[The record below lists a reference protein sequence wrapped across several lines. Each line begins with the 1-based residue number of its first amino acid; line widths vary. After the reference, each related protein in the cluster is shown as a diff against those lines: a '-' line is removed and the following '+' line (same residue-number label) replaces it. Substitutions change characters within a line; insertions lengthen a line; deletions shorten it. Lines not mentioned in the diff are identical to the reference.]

1 MSSVNLALRE
11 ILNFLFLPFRSISPW
26 VALIVISFLTGLLI
40 LAIYK
45 LVSDQRGLKATKDK
59 IKAYL
64 LELRL
69 FADDF
74 SVSLKAQGQL
84 LFWNLKYFLHA
95 LRPLAVIIIPLFFL
109 LSHLNLW
116 FAWEPL
122 TPGETTI
129 VKIKLKENVNPLA
142 VQATLESTAGYEV
155 ETPPLRIESER
166 EICWRIRAIKP
177 GKHEMKI
184 LLDDQRLSKELII
197 GRHSLV
203 RLSSIRPSSGFLQ
216 QLLAPGEKPFS
227 SSFLDKIEIKYPLRR
242 FVFFGLKMHW
252 LVAYFILSIVAGLI
266 LKKPLKVEI

>member
-1 MSSVNLALRE
+1 MSSVNFVLRE
-11 ILNFLFLPFRSISPW
+11 ILHFLFLPFSSLSPW
-26 VALIVISFLTGLLI
+26 VALSVISLLTGLLI

-45 LVSDQRGLKATKDK
+45 LVSDQHGLKATKDK

-74 SVSLKAQGQL
+74 SVSLRAQAKL
-84 LFWNLKYFLHA
+84 LFWNLKYLLHA

-109 LSHLNLW
+109 LSHLHLW

-142 VQATLESTAGYEV
+142 VQAKLEPTAGYEV

-166 EICWRIRAIKP
+166 EICWRIRALRP
-177 GKHEMKI
+177 GKYEIKI
-184 LLDDQRLSKELII
+184 SFDGQWLSKELII

-203 RLSSIRPSSGFLQ
+203 RLSSIRPSSGFFQ
-216 QLLAPGEKPFS
+216 QLLAPGEKPLPT
-227 SSFLDKIEIKYPLRR
+227 SFLEKIEVKYPPRR
-242 FVFFGLKMHW
+242 FALFGLKMHW
-252 LVAYFILSIVAGLI
+252 LVAYFILSIMAGLI